1 MDKKKII
8 IIVVVVALLYLLYK
22 NGSLDS
28 LLKKDTGSDSDG
40 SSGTSNTSNSSGINL
55 NDTNSIINA
64 TSMSETKRKACKS
77 MVRHIESRIAKGE
90 WSKANVNEQADDN
103 GVTYE
108 QQMVLNSIYQM
119 WATASSLTQK
129 QYETYREE
137 ILDL

>member
-77 MVRHIESRIAKGE
+77 MVRYIESQIAKGE
-90 WSKANVNEQADDN
+90 WSKANVNKQADDN
-103 GVTYE
+103 GITYE

-119 WATASSLTQK
+119 WATTSSLTQK